1 MPERPIQNHYDVLGI
16 ERTAS
21 PEEVKSAFRLRS
33 HMFHPD
39 KYENYPEPLRS
50 QLKAEAAKEFKK
62 LTLAYETLRDPAR
75 RAEHDR
81 ELDRLATVRWE
92 ARAGKGGAAGRR
104 ARRAGSGAA
113 TEPGARPRASA
124 RRPVAEE
131 QPRPRERDPLLVVRP
146 ERLDFGTLLAG
157 STKQLP
163 LKIANAGGRT
173 LFGEITANR
182 AWLSVSR
189 RSFVSSSTVV
199 FVSVDTSGL
208 LPGEEYAGSLIVTTL
223 NGGDQVV
230 PVALRV
236 AARPEP
242 VLAGVPPVL
251 DLGAARAGSTK
262 ARTIKLA
269 NAGTGTLIGSIA
281 VRAPWLA
288 VSETHFRGNDI
299 AFEIIATT
307 AGLDPGAHQGQVLIF
322 SNGGQATI
330 DVRLEVEALAT
341 GGTIGGVGAEDEGRA
356 TSDERQRAKDEG
368 RATSDERQRAK
379 DEGRATSDEEGMEDR
394 GWRTQARSPA
404 GAEERRPPS
413 GTRLSKEVQHEL
425 LRRILQIEPETIW
438 ERDLL
443 RRLAQ
448 LVRAGERL
456 APGELAK
463 IYELEARMA
472 GRSSQAAT

>member
-1 MPERPIQNHYDVLGI
+1 MPEQPIQNHYDVLGI

-81 ELDRLATVRWE
+81 ELDRLASVRWE
-92 ARAGKGGAAGRR
+92 RPGRAGASGRR
-104 ARRAGSGAA
+104 ARRTGAGAA
-113 TEPGARPRASA
+113 TEASRRPRASA
-124 RRPVAEE
+124 RRPAADE
-131 QPRPRERDPLLVVRP
+131 QARPRERDPLLVVRP

-173 LFGEITANR
+173 LFGEITSNR

-189 RSFVSSSTVV
+189 RSFVSSSTLV

-251 DLGAARAGSTK
+251 DLGTAHAGSTK

-269 NAGTGTLIGSIA
+269 NAGTGTLIGSVA

-299 AFEIIATT
+299 AFEVIATT
-307 AGLDPGAHQGQVLIF
+307 AGLDPGTHQGQVLIF

-330 DVRLEVEALAT
+330 DVRLEVEALAV
-341 GGTIGGVGAEDEGRA
+341 GGAVGGVRREDEGREA
-356 TSDERQRAKDEG
+356 RGEGWGSDEGGWGVEGEERA
-368 RATSDERQRAK
+368 
-379 DEGRATSDEEGMEDR
+379 
-394 GWRTQARSPA
+394 ARSA
-404 GAEERRPPS
+404 AREEERPPLL
-413 GTRLSKEVQHEL
+413 GTRLSKEVQREL

>member
-1 MPERPIQNHYDVLGI
+1 
-16 ERTAS
+16 
-21 PEEVKSAFRLRS
+21 
-33 HMFHPD
+33 
-39 KYENYPEPLRS
+39 
-50 QLKAEAAKEFKK
+50 
-62 LTLAYETLRDPAR
+62 
-75 RAEHDR
+75 
-81 ELDRLATVRWE
+81 
-92 ARAGKGGAAGRR
+92 
-104 ARRAGSGAA
+104 
-113 TEPGARPRASA
+113 
-124 RRPVAEE
+124 
-131 QPRPRERDPLLVVRP
+131 
-146 ERLDFGTLLAG
+146 
-157 STKQLP
+157 
-163 LKIANAGGRT
+163 
-173 LFGEITANR
+173 
-182 AWLSVSR
+182 
-189 RSFVSSSTVV
+189 
-199 FVSVDTSGL
+199 

-379 DEGRATSDEEGMEDR
+379 DEGRATSDERQRAKDEGRATSDEEGMEDR

-463 IYELEARMA
+463 IYE
-472 GRSSQAAT
+472 